1 MAVLTEPKATGGFG
15 PRIKEMAP
23 KGTHLAT
30 LVDVQDY
37 FNVVRPTFENPSIN
51 ETVDLT
57 VAIFGFMSKEGSPY
71 LVKSPDMRISGNPKS
86 KLYGFIQQMT
96 GEPPAYG
103 KDTKDLIGLGVQLT
117 VAHRESKRNP
127 GKMYAYISAVSP
139 LMDDL
144 KPKVLPPST
153 FESLL
158 KESLSQETTLGTSS
172 GEQPSSGKEDE
183 GLRF

>member
-1 MAVLTEPKATGGFG
+1 MAVLTEPKANGGFG
-15 PRIKEMAP
+15 PRIKELAP

-37 FNVVRPTFENPSIN
+37 YNVVRPTFENPSIN

-57 VAIFGFMSKEGSPY
+57 ILLFGFKSKEGNLH

-86 KLYGFIQQMT
+86 KLFGFIQQMT

-117 VAHRESKRNP
+117 VAHRESKRTP
-127 GKMYAYISAVSP
+127 GKVYAYISAASP
-139 LMDDL
+139 LMEEL
-144 KPKVLPPST
+144 KSKALPPSA
-153 FESLL
+153 FEKLL
-158 KESLSQETTLGTSS
+158 NDANSKESTFGDSGNEKSS
-172 GEQPSSGKEDE
+172 SLNEDSGMQ
-183 GLRF
+183 F

>member
-37 FNVVRPTFENPSIN
+37 PNVVRPTFENPSIN

-57 VAIFGFMSKEGSPY
+57 VFVFGFKKDETLY

-86 KLYGFIQQMT
+86 KLYGFVQQIT
-96 GEPPAYG
+96 GEPPTYG
-103 KDTKDLIGLGVQLT
+103 KDTKDLIGTGVQLT
-117 VAHRESKRNP
+117 VAHRESKRTP

-153 FESLL
+153 FEQLL
-158 KESLSQETTLGTSS
+158 KEALSQETTFGTSS
-172 GEQPSSGKEDE
+172 SEQPRSGNEDE